1 MIQIDHLGYFR
12 NWVYSFIYIIYI
24 ECPAIYYF
32 YYVSRGW
39 IRKYFCI
46 QIKIDEY
53 IVRDKNIICNQRKWI
68 NKKCALNVNAVPR
81 SKMKNHPGGQKRVF
95 SLSHAI
101 SNSRKSVCTSSAHFS
116 LSLSLFRIFFFLF
129 SIPLSVSDFYHLSF
143 ARGEKRQNVRL
154 VGRLSWQ
161 RLRQLGENWID
172 SGVRTMPSFP
182 AGFVGG
188 Q

>member
-1 MIQIDHLGYFR
+1 MPC
-12 NWVYSFIYIIYI
+12 YILFLLRFTRMDPKI
-24 ECPAIYYF
+24 
-32 YYVSRGW
+32 
-39 IRKYFCI
+39 FCI

-116 LSLSLFRIFFFLF
+116 LSLSLSYILF
-129 SIPLSVSDFYHLSF
+129 SLFH
-143 ARGEKRQNVRL
+143 
-154 VGRLSWQ
+154 
-161 RLRQLGENWID
+161 
-172 SGVRTMPSFP
+172 PSFCKRLLSSFFRERREKTKRP
-182 AGFVGG
+182 VGWSAFLATTSPTWRKLNR
-188 Q
+188 